1 MDYKKMSYISGAVV
15 FFGLLIVLISIM
27 WLSSGNIFFSHNYSI
42 FAKFREVTGLREQS
56 PVFLRGYRIGVV
68 KDVAFLK
75 DGIVIRLNINKRF
88 SIPEGSAFAV
98 STVNLIGEKGISI
111 SPIDTATTFMQS
123 GDTVQ
128 GENKDMMIALQGL
141 LSGLQKNIEG
151 GDISRRITRLGESI
165 DLMQSILG
173 KLDIKLDQI
182 DASEFNRQLAQVG
195 EAGRQAQAL
204 IRSTQPKIQE
214 LTQEGKEALARLNQ
228 TCEEIS
234 NLAKSVKGVSD
245 KIDHGD
251 GTAAQL
257 LNSRQTIDN
266 LNAAITQLRKFLEDI
281 QANPKR
287 YIKLSLF

>member
-1 MDYKKMSYISGAVV
+1 MDYRKMSYISGVV
-15 FFGLLIVLISIM
+15 IFFGFLIVLISIM
-27 WLSSGNIFFSHNYSI
+27 WLSSGNILFSQNYSI
-42 FAKFREVTGLREQS
+42 YAKFREVTGLREQS

-68 KDVAFLK
+68 KDVNFQK
-75 DGIVIRLNINKRF
+75 DGIVIRLNINKQF
-88 SIPEGSAFAV
+88 SIPEGSEFAV
-98 STVNLIGEKGISI
+98 STVNLIGEKAISI
-111 SPIDTATTFMQS
+111 SPIDTVTTFMQS

-128 GENKDMMIALQGL
+128 GENKDMMIALQRIF
-141 LSGLQKNIEG
+141 SGLQKNIEG

-173 KLDIKLDQI
+173 KLDVRLDQI

-204 IRSTQPKIQE
+204 VQSTQQEIQE

-234 NLAKSVKGVSD
+234 SLAKSVQGLSD

-266 LNAAITQLRKFLEDI
+266 LNATIAQLRKFLEDI
-281 QANPKR
+281 QSNPKR
-287 YIKLSLF
+287 YVKLSIF